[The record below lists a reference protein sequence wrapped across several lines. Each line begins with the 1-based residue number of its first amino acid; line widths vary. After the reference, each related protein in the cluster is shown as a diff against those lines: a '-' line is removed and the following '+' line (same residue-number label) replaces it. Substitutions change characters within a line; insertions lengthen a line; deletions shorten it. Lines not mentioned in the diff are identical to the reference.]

1 MVIFSQH
8 EAFKEAEGAE
18 SSPGTGCQRFYSKKI
33 QTHSAGP
40 GQAGQKAGKDM
51 ARMEQDK
58 GRGYMITLVW
68 DGHLGLFEEAE
79 EAELLWPEDEER
91 VASAVDA
98 SGRPAHSVDVLL
110 CAQRGASKQV
120 FGLSVRRNITVWPVA
135 TRSLEFWY
143 LGVIWGVILHDPVH
157 LGDVQPSSCHIST
170 QQDPRVS
177 VTELEECGGTFGLLL
192 LPLRHSR
199 RRNTSNSW
207 LRQPPHR
214 LLR

>member
-135 TRSLEFWY
+135 TRS
-143 LGVIWGVILHDPVH
+143 GVLVPWGH
-157 LGDVQPSSCHIST
+157 LGGHTARSSPPRGCPALELPHQYTAGSPSQRYRTGRMWWYVWSASASPET
-170 QQDPRVS
+170 QQKKKHV
-177 VTELEECGGTFGLLL
+177 
-192 LPLRHSR
+192 
-199 RRNTSNSW
+199 
-207 LRQPPHR
+207 
-214 LLR
+214 